1 VELSKL
7 KNKIYFFFLR
17 NVTLIDIDPDAIEIA
32 KQNIENLDLT
42 DRIEI
47 ININVNEIPLSFYK
61 KFDIVLTNP
70 PFGIRSQKA
79 ADVNFLKQAINV
91 I

>member
-1 VELSKL
+1 M
-7 KNKIYFFFLR
+7 
-17 NVTLIDIDPDAIEIA
+17 
-32 KQNIENLDLT
+32 T

-47 ININVNEIPLSFYK
+47 ININVNEIPPSFYK

-91 I
+91 KIIIKCALKLFFLKNFKDYQKMKLFN